1 MRVRSRRSE
10 LTRPTRRIMGTSMP
24 HRSATHQI
32 LWQAL
37 PNRPKRAILPLLCSK
52 FPSRVQISCAC
63 SSWGAGHPTGP
74 KGGEAAVL
82 TSHRPLVLAA
92 GPSLALAG
100 PGGSRWP
107 GAAVRPPGRA
117 HWQRSGDTGLWFCLE
132 NELTNKCKQAAS
144 PGFIRL
150 ELRPSCHPSGL
161 SNPSVSQTGHL

>member
-1 MRVRSRRSE
+1 MS
-10 LTRPTRRIMGTSMP
+10 
-24 HRSATHQI
+24 
-32 LWQAL
+32 
-37 PNRPKRAILPLLCSK
+37 PKRAILPLLCSK

-63 SSWGAGHPTGP
+63 SSQGAGRPTGP

-92 GPSLALAG
+92 SPSLALAR

-117 HWQRSGDTGLWFCLE
+117 HWQEGRDTGLWFCLE

-144 PGFIRL
+144 PGFIRP
-150 ELRPSCHPSGL
+150 ELRWGFIRLSHQHGGRSSGVLRGVHGLLESSAWATWARHLPPSQPALPVWSEE
-161 SNPSVSQTGHL
+161 